1 MTDHA
6 QPFKII
12 EGGVTAPQGYR
23 ASGVAAGIKTPGAPK
38 KDCALIVSDRP
49 ATVAG
54 VFTKNLFKA
63 PPVQWC
69 ETVCANGTARA
80 FFDNSGNANAC
91 TGERGLTDAK
101 TTAQWVADG
110 LGLTADEVCI
120 LSTGVIGV
128 PLPMDRIQNGVA
140 ACLEALSPT
149 GSNDAAQAIMT
160 TDTVKKEMAVEVAV
174 STGTIRLG
182 AIAKGSGMI
191 CPNMATM
198 HCMMT
203 TDAAI
208 EASDLKAL
216 LRKAADE
223 SFNQICVD
231 NDMST
236 SDTVLCMANGAAGL
250 PALTPDTPDFNVFAS
265 ALTYIC
271 RETAKNI
278 VRDGEGATK
287 FVEIKV
293 TGAKTHENASTI
305 ARAVAVSQLCKTA
318 FFGEDPNW
326 GRIACAAGYAGI
338 GFDPDRL
345 CIWLDDVQVM
355 SNGMPSDFQESE
367 AASRMKRREFQIR
380 LEIGDGPGS
389 AEFWT
394 SDLSHKYVEINADYR
409 T

>member
-1 MTDHA
+1 MTV
-6 QPFKII
+6 QPFKAI
-12 EGGVTAPQGYR
+12 EGGITAPKGFR

-38 KDCALIVSDRP
+38 KDCALIVSDHC
-49 ATVAG
+49 ASVAG

-63 PPVQWC
+63 PPVQWT
-69 ETVCANGTARA
+69 ETVCTKGTARA

-91 TGERGLTDAK
+91 TGEQGLSDAR
-101 TTAQWVADG
+101 TTAQWVAEG
-110 LGLTADEVCI
+110 LGVRAEDVCI

-128 PLPMDRIQNGVA
+128 PLPMDRIKNGVQG
-140 ACLEALSPT
+140 CIEALSPT
-149 GSNDAAQAIMT
+149 GSDDAARAIMT
-160 TDTVKKEMAVEVAV
+160 TDTVKKEMAVEVAL
-174 STGTIRLG
+174 STGTIRIG

-198 HCMMT
+198 HCMIT
-203 TDAAI
+203 TDATI
-208 EASDLKAL
+208 EASALKTL
-216 LRKAADE
+216 LRNVADVT
-223 SFNQICVD
+223 FNQICVD

-250 PALTPDTPDFNVFAS
+250 PALTPDTADFDLFAS

-271 RETAKNI
+271 GETAKNI

-293 TGAKTHENASTI
+293 TGAKTHENAATI
-305 ARAVAVSQLCKTA
+305 ARAIAVSQLCKTA

-326 GRIACAAGYAGI
+326 GRIACAAGYAGVA
-338 GFDPDRL
+338 FDPDRL

-355 SNGMPSDFQESE
+355 ANGMPADYQEAE
-367 AASRMKRREFQIR
+367 AAARMKRKEFQIR
-380 LEIGDGPGS
+380 LEVGDGPGT
-389 AEFWT
+389 ATFWT